1 MRRRLLPHGQ
11 NHGHANFRRCTH
23 AAEIR
28 PGIQNGI
35 DYKELSTAR
44 PYMFAD
50 KPERVVIKL
59 PERLIDDIIDWFGA
73 DIKVKGN
80 ENGILT
86 VEIVASPNAMQFWAM
101 QYGTY
106 AEIIE
111 PQSLRE
117 RIKERL
123 TKMQENYSNNPPC
136 FVCFLPDDTIEK
148 HKNHTET
155 TSLSAR
161 RFLSHFVKIIPFFAS
176 RKAPLSVIENKIGI
190 ITR

>member
-11 NHGHANFRRCTH
+11 NHGHANFRRRTH

-73 DIKVKGN
+73 EIKVKGS
-80 ENGILT
+80 ESGILT

-117 RIKERL
+117 KIKERL
-123 TKMQENYSNNPPC
+123 TKMQENYS
-136 FVCFLPDDTIEK
+136 K
-148 HKNHTET
+148 
-155 TSLSAR
+155 
-161 RFLSHFVKIIPFFAS
+161 
-176 RKAPLSVIENKIGI
+176 
-190 ITR
+190 

>member
-1 MRRRLLPHGQ
+1 MLLHNQHYYLMAYNEKQCDVAFYRMDKITDMQISDDVRTPLKSV
-11 NHGHANFRRCTH
+11 
-23 AAEIR
+23 
-28 PGIQNGI
+28 PGYKNGI

-50 KPERVVIKL
+50 KPERIVIKL

-73 DIKVKGN
+73 EIKVKGN

-117 RIKERL
+117 KIKERL
-123 TKMQENYSNNPPC
+123 TKMQENYS
-136 FVCFLPDDTIEK
+136 K
-148 HKNHTET
+148 
-155 TSLSAR
+155 
-161 RFLSHFVKIIPFFAS
+161 
-176 RKAPLSVIENKIGI
+176 
-190 ITR
+190 